1 MCKRKYGFR
10 EGRSTTDAVLDFTGN
25 ILENLNLGHYTISV
39 FLDMSK
45 AFYSIKHETLFKKLE
60 FYGIRGN
67 VLQWFKSYLSD
78 RHIKVKYNNVL
89 SENYVLSYGTPQ
101 GSVLG
106 PLLYIILANDLVK
119 CLKFCTCITFADDTT
134 IFASGNNLKYL
145 YKKVNA
151 DLKRL
156 GDWFASN
163 SLTLN
168 LDKSKYII
176 FKPKRKEIDHNAI
189 IQLSGKTIDRVKDI
203 KFLGLIID
211 EALDWNLQ
219 VKSVLTKMIA
229 GNYSLNMTKNILPS
243 STKLLI
249 YFANVHSHLIYA
261 LSVWGPMLKLG
272 ELNKIRKQQNK
283 SVRLIFNVSNRT
295 RLSEYY
301 RKGNMLVVQ
310 DLIKLSLLKISY
322 KFINGTLPLRI
333 ANLFDIAN
341 HDYNTRNRNNMRAP
355 HHTIVQYNRCYL
367 AQAPHL
373 WLHLTDQLKEI
384 GNIKTFAKNYIKIT
398 TTCY

>member
-1 MCKRKYGFR
+1 M
-10 EGRSTTDAVLDFTGN
+10 
-25 ILENLNLGHYTISV
+25 
-39 FLDMSK
+39 
-45 AFYSIKHETLFKKLE
+45 
-60 FYGIRGN
+60 
-67 VLQWFKSYLSD
+67 
-78 RHIKVKYNNVL
+78 
-89 SENYVLSYGTPQ
+89 
-101 GSVLG
+101 
-106 PLLYIILANDLVK
+106 
-119 CLKFCTCITFADDTT
+119 
-134 IFASGNNLKYL
+134 
-145 YKKVNA
+145 
-151 DLKRL
+151 
-156 GDWFASN
+156 
-163 SLTLN
+163 
-168 LDKSKYII
+168 
-176 FKPKRKEIDHNAI
+176 
-189 IQLSGKTIDRVKDI
+189 KDI

-398 TTCY
+398 TTSY